1 MRSQRRIFMNKVKQ
15 SEYHPKGWG
24 YELWIANSDKYCGKL
39 LFFNKGKKCSYHY
52 HRRKTE
58 TFYIQSGKI
67 LLRYGERNE
76 IEEAEEVI
84 LGAGDVFDVPQLLRH
99 QMEAVEDTE
108 LFEFSTYHSEG
119 DSYRVVK
126 GD

>member
-1 MRSQRRIFMNKVKQ
+1 MSNVKQ

-24 YELWIANSDKYCGKL
+24 YELWITNTEKYCGKL
-39 LFFNKGKKCSYHY
+39 LFFNEGKKCSYHY

-58 TFYIQSGKI
+58 TFYVQSGKLI
-67 LLRYGERNE
+67 LRHGEDNDLDN
-76 IEEAEEVI
+76 AVEV
-84 LGAGDVFDVPQLLRH
+84 LLSAGDVFDVPPLLRH

-119 DSYRVVK
+119 DSYRIVK